1 MMMEETNNRAN
12 LRKTVVKL
20 NWDIGTNKQIISELS
35 QRLLFQVDPDT
46 QKDFEKILK
55 YDFDAHA
62 QNANQAVL
70 RLFNAMVKE
79 PEFQLI

>member
-1 MMMEETNNRAN
+1 MVN
-12 LRKTVVKL
+12 LSWKT
-20 NWDIGTNKQIISELS
+20 GTNKQIIRELS
-35 QRLLFQVDPDT
+35 DRLLFQVDNES
-46 QKDFEKILK
+46 QKDFETILK
-55 YDFDAHA
+55 YDFDSQA